1 MKSSTKKIV
10 LSFNESH
17 FRGELSKLQK
27 KADQLTHTLSLVKK
41 ITDSKVDVLDLQ
53 ILNNY
58 LNKSTGFKNPMMSA
72 DALACK
78 SEYVQIIAS
87 IPSSELPKYI
97 ELEADTYQVDSN
109 SLKES
114 VTNYMNEDIVDE
126 YNDLVKLVEKL
137 NKHDIHVLRGLNFKA
152 ETVIVDPLSFSAR
165 KQMR

>member
-1 MKSSTKKIV
+1 MKSSKQVV

-41 ITDSKVDVLDLQ
+41 ITDNKVDVLDLQ
-53 ILNNY
+53 ILNSY

-87 IPSSELPKYI
+87 IPSSELPKFI
-97 ELEADTYQVDSN
+97 ELLKDDTYQVDSN